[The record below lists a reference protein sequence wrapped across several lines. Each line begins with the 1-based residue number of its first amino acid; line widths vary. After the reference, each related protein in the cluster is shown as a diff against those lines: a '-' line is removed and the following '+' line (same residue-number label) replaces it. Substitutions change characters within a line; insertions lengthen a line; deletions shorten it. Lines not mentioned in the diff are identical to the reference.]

1 MSICYIN
8 GNEVWFNGR
17 AFGWSKNTLKDVFRA
32 AKKDQDVSEISIALG
47 SEVSYVV
54 AVRTPVGES
63 IDRRKVLKIAA
74 ANLPFVPVD
83 EGFDWQK
90 ISFGEGDDWMQIA
103 AIEPDFLKL
112 LTESAKTAGI
122 KILSAVPAAV
132 VLAGI
137 SEDKEAPVLIKWQ
150 GKEKVSVLAVRG
162 LVDFVGTEP
171 DEKINAYARHRWNLA
186 VNPEQIVLSDD
197 EFDFGKEFEALSNK
211 GEDSEVME
219 IEVEKEVV
227 AKRGLV
233 RLISKEQRREGVTVE
248 TQTEPVWRS
257 WIRTFAPIAIVIIF
271 LGTLGIYAY
280 QRALGPM
287 VVEQSVVEEVAPSVT
302 RVEATESALAEIH
315 TYALLVLN
323 GSGVTG
329 EAARVR
335 DDLISLGFSEV
346 EIGNAP
352 AISRT
357 TIAYKPDVPGEILSR
372 IVESLSEFEIGNLFA
387 LTSEKTYDVEIV
399 IGSVRKE

>member
-1 MSICYIN
+1 
-8 GNEVWFNGR
+8 
-17 AFGWSKNTLKDVFRA
+17 
-32 AKKDQDVSEISIALG
+32 
-47 SEVSYVV
+47 
-54 AVRTPVGES
+54 
-63 IDRRKVLKIAA
+63 
-74 ANLPFVPVD
+74 
-83 EGFDWQK
+83 
-90 ISFGEGDDWMQIA
+90 
-103 AIEPDFLKL
+103 
-112 LTESAKTAGI
+112 
-122 KILSAVPAAV
+122 
-132 VLAGI
+132 
-137 SEDKEAPVLIKWQ
+137 
-150 GKEKVSVLAVRG
+150 
-162 LVDFVGTEP
+162 
-171 DEKINAYARHRWNLA
+171 
-186 VNPEQIVLSDD
+186 
-197 EFDFGKEFEALSNK
+197 
-211 GEDSEVME
+211 
-219 IEVEKEVV
+219 
-227 AKRGLV
+227 
-233 RLISKEQRREGVTVE
+233 
-248 TQTEPVWRS
+248 
-257 WIRTFAPIAIVIIF
+257 F

-302 RVEATESALAEIH
+302 PVEARESALAEIH